1 MNISFLDSMEK
12 SSKIIYYL
20 ARKANNI
27 LGNIQP
33 LVMNVTGTKSSGQ
46 FSTNW
51 LFKKFF
57 LSL

>member
-1 MNISFLDSMEK
+1 MNISLLDSMEK

-20 ARKANNI
+20 TRKANNI

-33 LVMNVTGTKSSGQ
+33 LVMNVTSTKSSGQ
-46 FSTNW
+46 FATNW
-51 LFKKFF
+51 LFKKFL